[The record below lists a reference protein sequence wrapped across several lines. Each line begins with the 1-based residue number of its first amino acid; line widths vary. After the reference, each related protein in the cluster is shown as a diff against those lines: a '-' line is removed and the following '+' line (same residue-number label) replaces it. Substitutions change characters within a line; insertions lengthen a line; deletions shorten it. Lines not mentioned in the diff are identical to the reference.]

1 VPVGARS
8 DGGIL
13 SPGKRG
19 KNTEIDHEGHGRAS
33 FVDNKDERYYEL
45 FTPGDSHDYKWKH
58 QTHEFERYKED
69 RQLVDE
75 KDLLK
80 LKNAYSSLYNQKS
93 NIDPDLLKDYLLNA
107 RIGMTGDFANLNSG
121 NPRHIHDEIDASN
134 VINIKLTSLP
144 STLNKNSFSKYLY
157 GTGEYTRID
166 IPHNVD
172 HYLLGINTSF
182 TKATYNKTF
191 EFQTKVFIKDIL
203 FVSRKVFAVTFTNN
217 CWVQFYAMN
226 NLYPVKS
233 HKMKNTISTMVNG

>member
-1 VPVGARS
+1 
-8 DGGIL
+8 
-13 SPGKRG
+13 
-19 KNTEIDHEGHGRAS
+19 
-33 FVDNKDERYYEL
+33 
-45 FTPGDSHDYKWKH
+45 
-58 QTHEFERYKED
+58 
-69 RQLVDE
+69 
-75 KDLLK
+75 
-80 LKNAYSSLYNQKS
+80 
-93 NIDPDLLKDYLLNA
+93 
-107 RIGMTGDFANLNSG
+107 MTGDFANLNSG
-121 NPRHIHDEIDASN
+121 NLRHIHDEIDASN

-166 IPHNVD
+166 IPDNVD

-191 EFQTKVFIKDIL
+191 DFQTKVFIKDIL